1 MIQVGHNLEHSA
13 AIYKKFNQTL
23 TPDFMDK
30 KLSDLVRGRNDLFQT
45 EDRSTVDGTNKVL
58 YLRAKVS

>member
-1 MIQVGHNLEHSA
+1 
-13 AIYKKFNQTL
+13 
-23 TPDFMDK
+23 MDK

-58 YLRAKVS
+58 YLSAKVS